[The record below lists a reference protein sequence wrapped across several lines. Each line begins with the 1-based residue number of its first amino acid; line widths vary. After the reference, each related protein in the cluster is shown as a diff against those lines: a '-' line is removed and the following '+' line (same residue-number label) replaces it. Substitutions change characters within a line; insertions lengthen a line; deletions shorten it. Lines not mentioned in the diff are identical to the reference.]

1 MKQQGQRAGSVRV
14 KSIKYSF
21 CVVCTT
27 CLKNS
32 LVRTGDG
39 GKTCG
44 TDDGVCVCV
53 CVCGTRNTRSL
64 VYVHLCVH
72 THTRSQGSG
81 VRGQGCCM

>member
-44 TDDGVCVCV
+44 TAHRRWCVCV
-53 CVCGTRNTRSL
+53 CCVCVFVGLDTPE
-64 VYVHLCVH
+64 V
-72 THTRSQGSG
+72 
-81 VRGQGCCM
+81 